1 MLDKKYDLVSIG
13 EIMVDMTQIGVNS
26 QGNPLF
32 AAYSGGSP
40 ANIAVAAS
48 RLGAKT
54 AFIGRIGGDLLGQ
67 GLREVLQQ
75 NGVDDSAVSVDPTAP
90 TTIAMVTVDEEG
102 KRDYIYLRHSAADIQ
117 LSVSDLPD
125 GMIEQAKIL
134 HFGSVSMTCEPTRS
148 ATLEAVARAQRSGA
162 LLSFAPRFK
171 PALWENAESGIELI
185 RSLIPRCEILR
196 LSREEMVLFTGTAN
210 YAQGS
215 AQLAEMGPFLVLV
228 TLGED
233 GVFYRMGS
241 LTGHVAAQK
250 IVVSD
255 TFGAGS
261 TFMGAVLS
269 KLSRMEDPH
278 TIDQKALEEVLY
290 FANTAAGITT
300 SRPGA
305 IPAMP
310 TLEEVISY

>member
-1 MLDKKYDLVSIG
+1 MLDKKYDIVSIG
-13 EIMVDMTQIGVNS
+13 EIMVDMTQVGINS

-32 AAYSGGSP
+32 AAYSGGAP

-48 RLGAKT
+48 RLGSKT
-54 AFIGRIGGDLLGQ
+54 AFIGRIGNDVLGQ
-67 GLREVLQQ
+67 GLREVLQN
-75 NGVDDSAVSVDPTAP
+75 NGVDDRGVSVDPTAP
-90 TTIAMVTVDEEG
+90 TTIALVKVDEDGE
-102 KRDYIYLRHSAADIQ
+102 RDYTFLRSSGADIQ
-117 LSVSDLPD
+117 LSVADLPD
-125 GMIEQAKIL
+125 GIVEEGKIL
-134 HFGSVSMTCEPTRS
+134 HFGSISLTDEPTRS
-148 ATLEAVARAQRSGA
+148 ATLTAIERARKSGA
-162 LLSFAPRFK
+162 MLSFAPSFRG
-171 PALWENAESGIELI
+171 PLWEDEAEGIELV
-185 RSLIPRCEILR
+185 RGLIPHCDVLK
-196 LSREEMVLFTGTAN
+196 LSREEMLLFTGTAN

-215 AQLAEMGPFLVLV
+215 VQLAEMGPFLVLV

-233 GVFYRMGS
+233 GVFYRMGG

-255 TFGAGS
+255 TFGAGA

-269 KLSRMEDPH
+269 KLSQMEDPR
-278 TIDQKALEEVLY
+278 TIDQQTLEDVLY